1 MSEHDQHH
9 QHNKEEHDHARKE
22 KKQEDHKHPEQIP
35 TMNMPKW
42 LLIAGVVLTLAAVL
56 LWTLI

>member
-9 QHNKEEHDHARKE
+9 QHQKEAHDHARKE
-22 KKQEDHKHPEQIP
+22 KKQEENKHPEQIP

-56 LWTLI
+56 LWILI